1 MKMKD
6 YLIKNIAEM
15 GIELTESQLEQFDK
29 YYEMLIDWNKRIN
42 LTRITEPEEV
52 AVKHFVDSLSLLDYY
67 EIPEGAKVIDVGTGA
82 GFPGIPIKIAC
93 PDIKLTLLDSLNKRL
108 VFLKE
113 VCENLG
119 IGAEILHL
127 RAEEGGRQ
135 PQLREKFD
143 LVISRAVARLNVLSE
158 YCLPYVKKGGIFA
171 AMKGP
176 DAYEEITEGEIA
188 IEKLG
193 GKIEEVV
200 EFYLP
205 DDSGRT
211 IVIVG
216 KDKNTPMQ
224 YPRQGTKIKDK
235 SIK

>member
-1 MKMKD
+1 MNIKD
-6 YLIKNIAEM
+6 YLIKNLAEM

-52 AVKHFVDSLSLLDYY
+52 AVKHFADSLSLLDCY

-82 GFPGIPIKIAC
+82 GFPGIPLKIAC

-119 IGAEILHL
+119 IEAEILHL
-127 RAEEGGRQ
+127 RAEEGGRKL
-135 PQLREKFD
+135 QLREKFD
-143 LVISRAVARLNVLSE
+143 LVMSRAVARLNVLSE
-158 YCLPYVKKGGIFA
+158 YCLPYVKKGGNFV

-176 DAYEEITEGEIA
+176 DAHEEIAEGEIA

-205 DDSGRT
+205 DNSGRT

-216 KDKNTPMQ
+216 KDKNTPKQ
-224 YPRQGTKIKDK
+224 YPRQGTKIKEK
-235 SIK
+235 PIK

>member
-1 MKMKD
+1 MEMKD
-6 YLIKNIAEM
+6 YLVKNLAEM
-15 GIELTESQLEQFDK
+15 GIELTEIQLEQFNK
-29 YYEMLIDWNKRIN
+29 YYELLIEWNKKIN

-52 AVKHFVDSLSLLDYY
+52 AVKHFADSLSLLDCY
-67 EIPEGAKVIDVGTGA
+67 EIPQGAKVIDVGTGA
-82 GFPGIPIKIAC
+82 GFPGIPLKIAC

-108 VFLKE
+108 IFLEE
-113 VCENLG
+113 VCDSLG
-119 IGAEILHL
+119 IEADIVHL
-127 RAEEGGRQ
+127 RAEEGGRK
-135 PQLREKFD
+135 PQLRENFD
-143 LVISRAVARLNVLSE
+143 IAVSRAVARLNVLSE
-158 YCLPYVKKGGIFA
+158 YCLPYVKKGGDFI

-176 DAYEEITEGEIA
+176 DPQEEISEGEIA

-193 GKIEEVV
+193 GKIDQVV

-216 KDKNTPMQ
+216 KDKNTPKQ

-235 SIK
+235 PIR